1 LNLESRS
8 PYKQKADNEM
18 MQKAKSKVTRIHHIG
33 VTVNDAQRAVAEWK
47 EAFGFAGKVVD
58 IPEDN
63 IKIGVVEVVG
73 VAFFLKEY
81 TDPTRKAQVV
91 QGLEL
96 PVTFSGHRE
105 L

>member
-33 VTVNDAQRAVAEWK
+33 VTVNDAQKAVAEWK

-58 IPEDN
+58 IPENN
-63 IKIGVVEVVG
+63 IHYRQDAWVKLKLPAGLTVKI
-73 VAFFLKEY
+73 LIN
-81 TDPTRKAQVV
+81 
-91 QGLEL
+91 
-96 PVTFSGHRE
+96 
-105 L
+105 